1 MPKMIDFILKMSP
14 EDVLEAILL
23 VMLVI
28 AIFMFIEYQFEKRE

>member
-1 MPKMIDFILKMSP
+1 MIDFILKMSP